1 MKAHFRMMAAYNAWA
16 NRRLHDA
23 ADRLPETDY
32 RADLG
37 AFFKSVHGTLNHL
50 LVGDMLWLARFRGQ
64 PNPALRLD
72 QILHEDRAALRA
84 ARAALDAEIVA
95 FAGGL
100 TEADI
105 EGQIT
110 YSMITRPETV
120 TEPTAPALIHFF
132 NHQTHHRGQV
142 HALLTRLT
150 GEAPALDLIYYL
162 REAA

>member
-16 NRRLHDA
+16 NRRLYA
-23 ADRLPETDY
+23 AAGALSEADY

-37 AFFKSVHGTLNHL
+37 AFFKSVHGTLNHMMVADL
-50 LVGDMLWLARFRGQ
+50 MWLARFRGQ

-72 QILHEDRAALRA
+72 QILHEDRAALVA
-84 ARAALDAEIVA
+84 ARRALDAEIAAHVES
-95 FAGGL
+95 L

-105 EGQIT
+105 AAT
-110 YSMITRPETV
+110 FSYSMVTRPETV
-120 TEPTAPALIHFF
+120 TEPVAPALTHFF

-150 GEAPALDLIYYL
+150 GEAPPLDLIYYL